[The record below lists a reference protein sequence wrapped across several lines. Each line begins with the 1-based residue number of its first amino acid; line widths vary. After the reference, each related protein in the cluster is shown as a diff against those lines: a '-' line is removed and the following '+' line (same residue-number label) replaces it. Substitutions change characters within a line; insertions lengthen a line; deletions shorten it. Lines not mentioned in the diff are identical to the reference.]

1 MKIEDEIKQE
11 KFKTEYQKL
20 LVNILFTGH
29 WIDRINSRL
38 LRPFGIS
45 SQQLNVM
52 RILRGQNGKPAS
64 IKLIQERMLD
74 KMSNASRLVDKLMEK
89 NLVRRTQS
97 EEDRRQVNVLISNEG
112 KNLLAKIDK
121 VLEKY
126 DEQFKHLSNDEA
138 QQLNDL
144 LDRLRG

>member
-20 LVNILFTGH
+20 LVNILYTGH

-38 LRPFGIS
+38 LKPYGLS

-52 RILRGQNGKPAS
+52 RILRGQAGKPAS

-89 NLVRRTQS
+89 NLVRRSQS
-97 EEDRRQVNVLISNEG
+97 EEDRRQVNVLLSNDG
-112 KNLLAKIDK
+112 FNLLTKIDK

-126 DEQFKHLSNDEA
+126 DEQFNHLKVDEA

-144 LDRLRG
+144 LDRLRD